1 MTMNKDIEVQSYGVE
16 DLSVNRYFGEPR
28 PISYLIENLIPEDT
42 VGAIYSQ
49 GGGGKSTICLLLAM
63 CVALA
68 KEHKTSWLNRFPIN
82 KGGKVL
88 YISSEDPESIIHH
101 RHFNIVKKL
110 AEELSLSTDEV
121 EKILSDNL
129 YVLNLVGKSEP
140 LVIFSEG
147 QVKTT
152 ALYEKIKKTVGE
164 LCPILV
170 IVDTK
175 AKFSGLN
182 ENDNALISQEINKYE
197 ALVKDRGANLI
208 LLHHTTKNNGYY
220 RGASS
225 FLDSLRW
232 GIQLSPVDSE
242 IVKLCDIPND
252 EMDLYFVLENSKQNY
267 SRKQKPVLIKR
278 IDNYWFEAMN
288 INWKSDNKAKLDRI
302 IELIK
307 NYMLSKGNTGFTQH
321 ALQKKLCKS
330 TDQVSNHSL
339 QSAIQDGLEKGVF
352 VDEGTKNRLKL
363 KVFQEPTN
371 ECLGSGKIAD

>member
-1 MTMNKDIEVQSYGVE
+1 MYASLFPDRGWDSGSI
-16 DLSVNRYFGEPR
+16 RHPFR
-28 PISYLIENLIPEDT
+28 
-42 VGAIYSQ
+42 
-49 GGGGKSTICLLLAM
+49 
-63 CVALA
+63 
-68 KEHKTSWLNRFPIN
+68 KTLKTCR
-82 KGGKVL
+82 
-88 YISSEDPESIIHH
+88 
-101 RHFNIVKKL
+101 KL
-110 AEELSLSTDEV
+110 AGMGAEYRRNHLP
-121 EKILSDNL
+121 DNFR
-129 YVLNLVGKSEP
+129 N
-140 LVIFSEG
+140 
-147 QVKTT
+147 QCR
-152 ALYEKIKKTVGE
+152 IKPDYAGE

-242 IVKLCDIPND
+242 IEKLCDIPND

-278 IDNYWFEAMN
+278 VDNYWFEAMN
-288 INWKSDNKAKLDRI
+288 INWKSNNKAKLDRD

-307 NYMLSKGNTGFTQH
+307 DYMLSKGNTGFTQH
-321 ALQKKLCKS
+321 ALQKELCKN
-330 TDQVSNHSL
+330 TEQISNHCL
-339 QSAIQDGLEKGVF
+339 YSAIQVGLEMGVF
-352 VDEGTKNRLKL
+352 VNEGKRNRQKL
-363 KVFQEPTN
+363 KVSQEPIN
-371 ECLGSGKIAD
+371 ECSGSEKIED